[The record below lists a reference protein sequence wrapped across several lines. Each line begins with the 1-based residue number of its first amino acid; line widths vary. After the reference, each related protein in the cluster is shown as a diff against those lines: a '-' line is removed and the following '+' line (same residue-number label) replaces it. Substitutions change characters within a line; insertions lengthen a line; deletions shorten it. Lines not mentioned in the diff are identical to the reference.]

1 MSYRHTFEA
10 ALESLKEIELLIGS
24 FPDDGRIP
32 GIDIDLAL
40 QKMRNVYELMLMVK
54 QESKGNPVLQ
64 SPVAET
70 VKKPEVSNPPEPK
83 ITSPVQDKPVQS
95 VAAEPPQT
103 SAEEIPAS
111 IAKTP
116 EPEIITEP
124 AETVVKTVKE
134 KKEPKTLADQFQG
147 APTLHERLHEKMT
160 KEEDTLSHA
169 KPVKNLMEAI
179 GINDRYT
186 FVREL
191 FNGDNAKFESAIH
204 FLNEAAS
211 FNDAYNYM
219 IMYFNWDMDS
229 EPVQLLLDIIRR
241 KFIKHRHE

>member
-10 ALESLKEIELLIGS
+10 ALESLKEIEQLIVS
-24 FPDDGRIP
+24 FPEDGRMS
-32 GIDIDLAL
+32 GIDIDLTL

-54 QESKGNPVLQ
+54 QESTTNPSMQ
-64 SPVAET
+64 APPVQPVRT
-70 VKKPEVSNPPEPK
+70 PEVSRVSEQKIAPPVE
-83 ITSPVQDKPVQS
+83 DKPVQA
-95 VAAEPPQT
+95 VEVEQQPAPVEEMPVTAA
-103 SAEEIPAS
+103 
-111 IAKTP
+111 KVP
-116 EPEIITEP
+116 EPEKTVEP
-124 AETVVKTVKE
+124 AAPVVKKVKE

-147 APTLHERLHEKMT
+147 APTLHERLHQNMT
-160 KEEDTLSHA
+160 REEDTLSHA
-169 KPVKNLMEAI
+169 KPIKNLVEAI

-204 FLNEAAS
+204 FLNEAGS

-219 IMYFNWDMDS
+219 IMYFSWDMDS

>member
-10 ALESLKEIELLIGS
+10 ALESLKEIEQLIGS

-54 QESKGNPVLQ
+54 QEATVNPVIQAPLAK
-64 SPVAET
+64 PVKT
-70 VKKPEVSNPPEPK
+70 PELSKTPEPK
-83 ITSPVQDKPVQS
+83 ITPPVQDKPAQAVVVEQQPAP
-95 VAAEPPQT
+95 AAEIPS
-103 SAEEIPAS
+103 SA
-111 IAKTP
+111 AKMP
-116 EPEIITEP
+116 EPEKIPEP
-124 AETVVKTVKE
+124 DVLVVKPVKE
-134 KKEPKTLADQFQG
+134 KKEPKTLADQFQV
-147 APTLHERLHEKMT
+147 APTLHERLHEKMA

-179 GINDRYT
+179 GINDRFT

-204 FLNEAAS
+204 FLNEAGS

-219 IMYFNWDMDS
+219 IMYFTWDMDS

>member
-10 ALESLKEIELLIGS
+10 ALESLKEIEQLIGS

-54 QESKGNPVLQ
+54 QESTGNPVLK

-70 VKKPEVSNPPEPK
+70 VKTPEASKAPEPK
-83 ITSPVQDKPVQS
+83 ITPPAQDKPAQAVVDEQQPAP
-95 VAAEPPQT
+95 AAEIL
-103 SAEEIPAS
+103 SGV
-111 IAKTP
+111 AKAP
-116 EPEIITEP
+116 EPEKITEP
-124 AETVVKTVKE
+124 AETVVKPVKE

-147 APTLHERLHEKMT
+147 APTLHERLHQKMA